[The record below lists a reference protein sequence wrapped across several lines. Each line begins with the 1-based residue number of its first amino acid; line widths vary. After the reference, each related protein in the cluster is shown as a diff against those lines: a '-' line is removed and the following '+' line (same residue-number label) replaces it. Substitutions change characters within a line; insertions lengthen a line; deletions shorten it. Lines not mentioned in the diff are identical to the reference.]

1 MQKTID
7 TLTDEPKILASLD
20 RDISRRSMVAAE
32 VASKSASLLEEYNQ
46 KFVSSKSEMEVD
58 SSLELSTITATERLQ
73 SSFTQLIADTATAS
87 SSSSSQVAAGYSPS
101 FDGIYILTPSG
112 AQTRLF
118 DYTDP
123 LTGNETAE
131 AVDIDKDGDTDYL
144 FIMDGVLF
152 VKYNHT
158 KAPVKVQ
165 DDSIKITTL
174 AATDDYPIAPN
185 FFHESL
191 NTPGSLSV
199 TFAPANKT
207 EKSWRMEFFDHY
219 LEWDAIDAGYH
230 SESTA
235 PKRVVDIF
243 TSSSTVSSIGNDAI
257 QLIPISR
264 YLSQVYD
271 SSTFKM
277 E

>member
-7 TLTDEPKILASLD
+7 SLTDEPKILASLD
-20 RDISRRSMVAAE
+20 HDIVTRSMVAAQ
-32 VASKSASLLEEYNQ
+32 VASKSTSLLDEYNQ
-46 KFVSSKSEMEVD
+46 RFVSSKSETEID
-58 SSLELSTITATERLQ
+58 SPLELSTIAATDRLQ
-73 SSFTQLIADTATAS
+73 SSFSQLIADTATSS
-87 SSSSSQVAAGYSPS
+87 SSSSSQIAAGYSPS
-101 FDGIYILTPSG
+101 FEGIYILTPSG

-118 DYTDP
+118 DYTEP
-123 LTGNETAE
+123 LTGNEIAE
-131 AVDIDKDGDTDYL
+131 AVDIDKDGDMDYL

-165 DDSIKITTL
+165 DDSIKIATL
-174 AATDDYPIAPN
+174 TATDEYPIAPN

-219 LEWDAIDAGYH
+219 LEWDAVDAGYH

-243 TSSSTVSSIGNDAI
+243 TASSTDSSIGSDTI

-264 YLSQVYD
+264 HLSQVYD